1 MKFYPHRLDLMEAVL
16 QAPNPTEAAR
26 IGRDRSFPI
35 RQDWDDPIS
44 EMESAIVD
52 DGRGPARVFERVK
65 DLIMYEVVLAKF
77 SQHSEIQS
85 ILLGTGTLPLVE
97 NALHDPYWG
106 IGCSGTGINKLG
118 KILMHTR
125 EILKIQVK

>member
-1 MKFYPHRLDLMEAVL
+1 
-16 QAPNPTEAAR
+16 
-26 IGRDRSFPI
+26 
-35 RQDWDDPIS
+35 
-44 EMESAIVD
+44 MESAIVD
-52 DGRGPARVFERVK
+52 DGRGPTRVIERVK

-77 SQHSEIQS
+77 SQYSGIQS

-106 IGCSGTGINKLG
+106 IGCSGTGVNKLG

-125 EILKIQVK
+125 EVLKIQVK